1 MRKKNIALTLSAL
14 ALTAV
19 VTVGGTLAYLS
30 DVTET
35 KQNVFTGTSNI
46 TGHLEEKDWDQTQG
60 SKYTPGQV
68 LAKTPLLTL
77 NKGSVKS
84 YAALVV
90 SCTDNDSKS
99 ISVADFENVN
109 GYGDLMYNKTSDLNT
124 EWKHIGYKANVGDV
138 YVLEDK
144 DGNPIVLDATN
155 GDVTAP
161 ALFDS
166 VKINVGIK
174 EVWTKGT
181 ELTKYYF
188 INEKGEKIYLKSDS
202 VVTENTAYFDEKG
215 NKVDI
220 ATLPSFNINVTG
232 YMTQAT
238 DVSAATGLKNLLDM
252 TGYNK

>member
-46 TGHLEEKDWDQTQG
+46 TGHLEEKDWNQDQG

-99 ISVADFENVN
+99 ISVESFEN

-138 YVLEDK
+138 YVLTDTNGDPK
-144 DGNPIVLDATN
+144 VLDATS

-188 INEKGEKIYLKSDS
+188 INEKGEKIFLKADS
-202 VVTENTAYFDEKG
+202 VVSESTAYFDEKG

-238 DVSAATGLKNLLDM
+238 DVSTSTGLTNLLDL